1 MSRPMP
7 RAAPVTR
14 TTASLKSYETPA
26 PPALRTAV
34 ACVACSVMLHVTSM
48 PDSTSTGLARTA
60 LHAQV
65 YGSLKEAL
73 ATRKL
78 APGEKLSLQDLATAY
93 GVSRSPVQQALT
105 RLVTE
110 GLVEVKPHLGHFVR
124 PLTVAS
130 VCEAYDVREALE
142 LWAADH
148 TVGRVSPGDLAEL
161 RRLMERTLPM
171 AGPGRLAPGFFDT
184 NQAFHD
190 FQIGLAGNE
199 LMRESYRRLS
209 VNALMA
215 RVLSGELD
223 SGSDV
228 AAEHVELV
236 EAFEGEDRE
245 RVVAAIRLH
254 GETGKRLE
262 RDAIEQ
268 AGGVLVP

>member
-1 MSRPMP
+1 MAR
-7 RAAPVTR
+7 
-14 TTASLKSYETPA
+14 
-26 PPALRTAV
+26 
-34 ACVACSVMLHVTSM
+34 
-48 PDSTSTGLARTA
+48 STLLARA
-60 LHAQV
+60 DLHDQV
-65 YGSLKEAL
+65 YASLKEAL

-78 APGEKLSLQDLATAY
+78 TPGEKLSLQELAAAY

-110 GLVEVKPHLGHFVR
+110 GLVEVKPHLGHFVK

-142 LWAADH
+142 LWAAEH
-148 TVGRVSPGDLAEL
+148 TVGRIAAGELTEL
-161 RRLMERTLPM
+161 RHRMERTLPM
-171 AGPGRLAPGFFDT
+171 VGATRLSPGFFDT

-215 RVLSGELD
+215 RVISGD
-223 SGSDV
+223 SNQVSDL

-236 EAFEGEDRE
+236 EAFEAGDRRRAARAIKIHVE
-245 RVVAAIRLH
+245 TGKELAVAAI
-254 GETGKRLE
+254 EE
-262 RDAIEQ
+262 
-268 AGGVLVP
+268 AGGVL

>member
-1 MSRPMP
+1 
-7 RAAPVTR
+7 
-14 TTASLKSYETPA
+14 
-26 PPALRTAV
+26 
-34 ACVACSVMLHVTSM
+34 MLHVTSM
-48 PDSTSTGLARTA
+48 ADSTRKLTRAD
-60 LHAQV
+60 LHEQV

-78 APGEKLSLQDLATAY
+78 APGGKLSLQELAAAY

-105 RLVTE
+105 RLASE
-110 GLVEVKPHLGHFVR
+110 GLVEVKPHLGHFVK

-142 LWAADH
+142 LWAAER
-148 TVGRVSPGDLAEL
+148 TVGRVPPADLAEL

-171 AGPGRLAPGFFDT
+171 VGPGGLAAGFFET

-190 FQIGLAGNE
+190 FQVGLAGNW
-199 LMRESYRRLS
+199 LLRESYRRLS

-215 RVLSGELD
+215 RVLSGDLD

-236 EAFEGEDRE
+236 EAFEGEDID
-245 RVVAAIRLH
+245 RVAAAIRVH
-254 GETGKRLE
+254 VETGKRLARE
-262 RDAIEQ
+262 AIER
-268 AGGVLVP
+268 AGGVS

>member
-1 MSRPMP
+1 
-7 RAAPVTR
+7 
-14 TTASLKSYETPA
+14 
-26 PPALRTAV
+26 
-34 ACVACSVMLHVTSM
+34 M
-48 PDSTSTGLARTA
+48 PDSSSTVLARTD
-60 LHAQV
+60 LHDQV
-65 YGSLKEAL
+65 YASLKEAL

-78 APGEKLSLQDLATAY
+78 APGEKLSLQELATAY

-110 GLVEVKPHLGHFVR
+110 GLVEVKPHLGHFVK

-142 LWAADH
+142 LWAAES
-148 TVGRVSPGDLAEL
+148 TVGRISPGDLAEL

-171 AGPGRLAPGFFDT
+171 VGPGRLGPGFFET

-215 RVLSGELD
+215 RVLSGDLD
-223 SGSDV
+223 PGSDIG
-228 AAEHVELV
+228 AEHVELV
-236 EAFEGEDRE
+236 EAFEREDLDG
-245 RVVAAIRLH
+245 VAAAIRLH
-254 GETGKRLE
+254 VETGKRLA

-268 AGGVLVP
+268 AGGVL